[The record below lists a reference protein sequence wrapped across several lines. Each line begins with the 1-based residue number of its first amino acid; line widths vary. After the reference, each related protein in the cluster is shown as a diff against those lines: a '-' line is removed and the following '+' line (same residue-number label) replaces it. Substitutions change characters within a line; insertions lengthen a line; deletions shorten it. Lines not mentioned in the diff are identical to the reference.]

1 MKNQTFEMTPI
12 TGVIKVG
19 IRKYFKHN
27 RKIRLEKIVN
37 VDEVPLNE
45 YNIALVNYMNRRDF
59 IAPSIAYYGHT
70 KDNLGY
76 FIGIDEVKIWRT
88 K

>member
-19 IRKYFKHN
+19 VRKYFKHN
-27 RKIRLEKIVN
+27 RKIRLEKVVN
-37 VDEVPLNE
+37 VDEVPFNE
-45 YNIALVNYMNRRDF
+45 YTIALANYMNRRDF
-59 IAPSIAYYGHT
+59 ITPSIAYYGHT

-76 FIGIDEVKIWRT
+76 FIGIDEVKIW
-88 K
+88 KIK